1 MAVSARLSPAQG
13 RKFAF
18 TLVIAF
24 LVLGLLSMWRGH
36 EVAPYFLFVPAG
48 IFLLAGLL
56 VPTRLGPIKRA
67 WMGLGHRISLFMAPV
82 ILAVIYFGALTLFG
96 LAMRMMGKRPLTEH
110 HKKDTAWVPR
120 EGKRQSNLKRQ
131 F

>member
-18 TLVIAF
+18 TLGIAF

-36 EVAPYFLFVPAG
+36 EIAPYFLLVPGG

-56 VPTRLGPIKRA
+56 VPTRLGAVERA
-67 WMGLGHRISLFMAPV
+67 WMGLGHRISIFMAP
-82 ILAVIYFGALTLFG
+82 IMMAVVYFGALMPFG
-96 LAMRMMGKRPLTEH
+96 LVMRALGKHPLTEN
-110 HKKDTAWVPR
+110 HKKDTAWIPR
-120 EGKRQSNLKRQ
+120 EKKRQSDLKRQ

>member
-18 TLVIAF
+18 TLGIAL

-36 EVAPYFLFVPAG
+36 DIVPYFLLVPG
-48 IFLLAGLL
+48 GVFMLAGLL
-56 VPTRLGPIKRA
+56 VPTRLGPVERA
-67 WMGLGHRISLFMAPV
+67 WMGLGHRMSIFMAPV
-82 ILAVIYFGALTLFG
+82 MMAIVYFAVLTPFGI
-96 LAMRMMGKRPLTEH
+96 AMRLVGKHPLTEN
-110 HKKDTAWVPR
+110 HKKDTAWIRR
-120 EGKRQSNLKRQ
+120 EKKRQSDLKRQ